1 MVSTTRAAARER
13 QTPAPREGAGVF
25 CCVFGGPGRAN
36 HGPRRGSQG
45 DSQGTR
51 PLSGCGQG
59 PPWPAGWDVRSWLLP
74 SALAR
79 RVASALRMFA
89 LIPQRKRRSG
99 TTQNIPDL
107 RVAKA
112 GWAFRSFLCWYS
124 RCQPCSGES
133 PCNAIASRAPGEGFL
148 RAKPIACRQP
158 AKTPIRARLY
168 KAPLA
173 AGKQRRFASALR
185 FRDKVAPVNKN

>member
-1 MVSTTRAAARER
+1 MSSLRLLLLIDYL
-13 QTPAPREGAGVF
+13 P
-25 CCVFGGPGRAN
+25 
-36 HGPRRGSQG
+36 S
-45 DSQGTR
+45 
-51 PLSGCGQG
+51 PLSGCGQS
-59 PPWPAGWDVRSWLLP
+59 PPWPAGWDVRPWPLP

-148 RAKPIACRQP
+148 RAKPISYRQP

-173 AGKQRRFASALR
+173 AGKQRCLAPALR
-185 FRDKVAPVNKN
+185 SFTKRNSFVSRPPFSDKRVPPPALCPLFLLSSVCLKIS